1 MSVLQSVASSF
12 NIEPASWTWGFV
24 RPNVIHFPSRDF
36 VLLSQRAFSG
46 LGSMGVEVG
55 WELQCA
61 GDVEKLEDW
70 VVESRID
77 IAVWTVLEQGIR
89 GGMVEGTLKAV

>member
-1 MSVLQSVASSF
+1 M
-12 NIEPASWTWGFV
+12 
-24 RPNVIHFPSRDF
+24 HFPSRDF
-36 VLLSQRAFSG
+36 VLFIHRAFNG
-46 LGSMGVEVG
+46 LVSMGVEVG

-61 GDVEKLEDW
+61 GDVESLEDW

-89 GGMVEGTLKAV
+89 GGMVGGILDAV